1 MYSQRSP
8 SFKSALLIS
17 NTISTLIFL
26 SNIFLFL
33 TVLSAPQYTPD
44 TNNGQLPE
52 DSSSSVP
59 SLDVS
64 ELDDYYTDNGEKQ
77 YLTYHFF
84 FLKLEYSIL
93 GLINFF

>member
-1 MYSQRSP
+1 M
-8 SFKSALLIS
+8 
-17 NTISTLIFL
+17 
-26 SNIFLFL
+26 FL

-64 ELDDYYTDNGEKQ
+64 ELDDYYTDNGEKKSTCF
-77 YLTYHFF
+77 TYVSSDTKTF
-84 FLKLEYSIL
+84 SI
-93 GLINFF
+93 

>member
-26 SNIFLFL
+26 FNIFLFL
-33 TVLSAPQYTPD
+33 TVLSAPQNTPG

-64 ELDDYYTDNGEKQ
+64 ELDDYYTDNGEKKN
-77 YLTYHFF
+77 TYH
-84 FLKLEYSIL
+84 
-93 GLINFF
+93 

>member
-1 MYSQRSP
+1 M
-8 SFKSALLIS
+8 F
-17 NTISTLIFL
+17 
-26 SNIFLFL
+26 NIVLFL

-64 ELDDYYTDNGEKQ
+64 VLDDYYTDNGEKKF
-77 YLTYHFF
+77 YLSLDNKTFSKYFKHWY
-84 FLKLEYSIL
+84 ESVPR
-93 GLINFF
+93 LIWN